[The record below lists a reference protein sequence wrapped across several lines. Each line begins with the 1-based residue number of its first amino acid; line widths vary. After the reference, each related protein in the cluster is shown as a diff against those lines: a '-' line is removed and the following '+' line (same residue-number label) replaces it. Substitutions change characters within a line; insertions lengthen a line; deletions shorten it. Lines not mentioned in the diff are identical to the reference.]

1 MREIITYRDLTGQ
14 WRLEDL
20 ARAQFR
26 LSSLLKQ
33 QSKPRE
39 ATQHAEEAMG
49 YMKQWEA
56 VLPPEDYEGPE
67 RVMGEDEQ
75 QMLLFDLAVSIWH
88 GRTTGK
94 WSSGD
99 DLW

>member
-1 MREIITYRDLTGQ
+1 MREIITHRDFTGQ
-14 WRLEDL
+14 WRLEDF

-26 LSSLLKQ
+26 LSNLLKKQ
-33 QSKPRE
+33 RKPRE
-39 ATQHAEEAMG
+39 ALQHAEEALG
-49 YMKQWEA
+49 SLKQWEA
-56 VLPPEDYEGPE
+56 ALPPEGYEGPARAME
-67 RVMGEDEQ
+67 EKEQ
-75 QMLLFDLAVSIWH
+75 QMLLFDLAVGTWH